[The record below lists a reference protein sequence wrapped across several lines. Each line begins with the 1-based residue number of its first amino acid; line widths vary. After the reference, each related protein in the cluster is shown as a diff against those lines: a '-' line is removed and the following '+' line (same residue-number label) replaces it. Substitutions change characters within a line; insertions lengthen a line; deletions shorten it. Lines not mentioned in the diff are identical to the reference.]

1 MHRVV
6 ALVHPTQSTFELGC
20 AAEVFGI
27 ERDCL
32 TRHYEFR
39 ICTEKPG
46 PVPTTAGFDLVVTDG
61 LSALDKADTVILSG
75 RRPID
80 APLTPAVL
88 KALKRAHKRGCRIV
102 TICTGA
108 FALAQTGLLDNRRAT
123 THWAR
128 TEYLRELFPKVQV
141 DTDVLYIDH
150 GDVATSAGAGAGV
163 DLLLHLV
170 RNDLGAAHS
179 VHLAR
184 HMVLPPHREGG
195 QTQYA
200 ADLPI
205 AQPDQSLGRL
215 LEWVSD
221 RLGQPL
227 SVEDMAAYLQVSP
240 RTLARR
246 FDEQLGTSPGRWLLA
261 QRIIAT
267 RALLEETELSV
278 EAIAHRVGL
287 ASATNLRRRFVAAV
301 RTTPAAYRRAFK
313 P

>member
-6 ALVHPTQSTFELGC
+6 ALAQPIQSTFELAC

-27 ERDCL
+27 KRDCL
-32 TRHYEFR
+32 PQYYDLR
-39 ICTEKPG
+39 ICAEKPG
-46 PVPTTAGFDLVVTDG
+46 PVPTTAGYDMLVTEG
-61 LSALDKADTVILSG
+61 LSALDSADTVLVSS

-80 APLTPAVL
+80 APLSPAVL
-88 KALKRAHKRGCRIV
+88 KKVKRAHKRGCRV
-102 TICTGA
+102 VSICTGA
-108 FALAQTGLLDNRRAT
+108 FGLAQTGLLDNRRAT

-128 TEYLRELFPKVQV
+128 TDQLRERFPKVQV
-141 DTDVLYIDH
+141 DSDVLYIDH
-150 GDVATSAGAGAGV
+150 GDVATSAGAGAGI

-179 VHLAR
+179 VHIAR

-200 ADLPI
+200 ADVPA

-215 LEWVSD
+215 LDWVSD
-221 RLGQPL
+221 RLHEPL
-227 SVEDMAAYLQVSP
+227 SVEDMAAYLQVSA

-261 QRIIAT
+261 QRITAT
-267 RALLEETELSV
+267 RALLEETDLPV
-278 EAIAHRVGL
+278 EAIARRVGL

-301 RTTPAAYRRAFK
+301 RTTPAAYRRTFK